1 MTTITEFLIA
11 EHRGYDEG
19 LAAAEDA
26 AQAGDLSRCR
36 ADFQRFRAAMEHHI
50 QKEEALL
57 FPAFE
62 QASGSA
68 TEPTRVMRLE
78 HRQMREVFVK
88 MARALAGSDL
98 EDFLGQ
104 AETLLIL
111 MRQHN
116 IKEEQTL
123 YPMCDQFL
131 GDTASSVIQALQ
143 NFPMEQPT

>member
-11 EHRGYDEG
+11 EHRGCDEG

-68 TEPTRVMRLE
+68 TGPTRVMRLE
-78 HRQMREVFVK
+78 HRQMWEVFVE
-88 MARALAGSDL
+88 MERALADGDL
-98 EDFLGQ
+98 KGFLGLV
-104 AETLLIL
+104 ETLLVL
-111 MRQHN
+111 MRQHS
-116 IKEEQTL
+116 IEEEQIV
-123 YPMCDQFL
+123 YPMCDRFL
-131 GDTASSVIQALQ
+131 GDAVGSVIQALR